1 MKEPQKRRR
10 GPGRPFVKGASGNP
24 RGRPKELEQ
33 VKAAA
38 REYTIEAIERLVFWM
53 RSDEGRAS
61 IMAAD
66 KLLDRAWGKAAQ
78 DVNVALNDDLDRI
91 SDVQL
96 FREIAELRTK
106 IAAADGGGRE
116 ATPNPRQLN

>member
-1 MKEPQKRRR
+1 
-10 GPGRPFVKGASGNP
+10 
-24 RGRPKELEQ
+24 
-33 VKAAA
+33 
-38 REYTIEAIERLVFWM
+38 
-53 RSDEGRAS
+53 
-61 IMAAD
+61 MAAD